1 MKGVTAMAQKLLIGI
16 DIGTGSSK
24 GVLVTLDGSV
34 VSMSEKPHS
43 LSLPKPGWA
52 EHDAET
58 VWWADFKAICDD
70 LVAAAGEDEIAGL
83 AMSGI
88 GPCFLAA
95 DEDADPLRP
104 GILYGIDTR
113 AMAEV
118 RELTENYGESKIIKR
133 CGNPMNA
140 QSIGAKILWLRRHE
154 PEIYEKTKY
163 FFMAHTYLAHRLTGV
178 YYLDHISASYSE
190 PLYDVGKNKWI
201 DKWVKDI
208 APGLPMPELKWPT
221 EVVGTITAEGAQ
233 RSGLPEGIPVA
244 AGTMDSFADAM
255 SVGVRKPGDAVV
267 IYGST
272 MSIVL
277 VTEESLP
284 SAQLWSNAHLF
295 KDTYNLASGM
305 ATSGSLTKWLRDM
318 VGNVSFEELTK
329 EAQSVPPG
337 SDGLVI
343 LPYFAGERTPLLDPN
358 ARGTIIGLTLNHG
371 RGHLYRALMEATAYG
386 ARHLL
391 EVMHD
396 AGGGGRRAYAVG
408 GGTKGGL
415 WPQIVSDITGLSQ
428 EISEQSVGACYG
440 DAMLIG
446 VAGGF
451 IDKDADWSPRVG
463 SVEPNEENKDRYDQL
478 YRIYRQLHP
487 ATVTLQHALAD
498 FQNS

>member
-1 MKGVTAMAQKLLIGI
+1 MAEKLLIGV

-24 GVLVTLDGSV
+24 GVLVNLKGEV
-34 VSMSEKPHS
+34 IALSEQPHD

-52 EHDAET
+52 EHDAEK
-58 VWWADFKAICDD
+58 VWWADFKAICDE
-70 LVAAAGEDEIAGL
+70 LVPAAGDNEIAGVSI
-83 AMSGI
+83 SGI
-88 GPCFLAA
+88 GPCILVA
-95 DEDADPLRP
+95 DENAEPLRP

-118 RELTENYGESKIIKR
+118 RELTKKFGESKIVKK

-154 PEIYEKTKY
+154 PEIYEKTRF
-163 FFMAHTYLAHRLTGV
+163 FFMAHSFIAYRLTGE

-190 PLYDVGKNKWI
+190 PLYDVGKNVWI

-221 EVVGTITAEGAQ
+221 EVIGHVTAEGAK

-244 AGTMDSFADAM
+244 AGTMDSFADSM

-277 VTEESLP
+277 VTEDSLP

-295 KDTYNLASGM
+295 EGTYNLASGM
-305 ATSGSLTKWLRDM
+305 ATSGSLTKWFRDLFGGD
-318 VGNVSFEELTK
+318 VDFGVLSK
-329 EAQSVPPG
+329 EAEAVAPG

-343 LPYFAGERTPLLDPN
+343 LPYFAGERTPLLDPD
-358 ARGTIIGLTLNHG
+358 ARGTVVGLTLNHG

-386 ARHLL
+386 ARHIL
-391 EVMHD
+391 EVMDD
-396 AGGGGRRAYAVG
+396 AGGEGRKAYAVG
-408 GGTKGGL
+408 GGTKGGV
-415 WPQIVSDITGLSQ
+415 WPQIISDITGLSQ
-428 EISEQSVGACYG
+428 EITEQSVGACYG

-446 VAGGF
+446 VAAGL
-451 IDKDADWSPRVG
+451 IEPDTDWSPKVG
-463 SVEPNEENKDRYDQL
+463 SVEPNPDNKERYDEL
-478 YRIYRQLHP
+478 YRIFRKLHP
-487 ATVTLQHALAD
+487 ATVDLQHDLAKI
-498 FQNS
+498 QNS

>member
-1 MKGVTAMAQKLLIGI
+1 MAEQLLVGI

-24 GVLVTLDGSV
+24 GVLVRLNGEV
-34 VSMSEKPHS
+34 VALSEQTHH
-43 LSLPKPGWA
+43 LSLPRPGWA

-58 VWWADFKAICDD
+58 VWWADFKAICDE
-70 LVAAAGEDEIAGL
+70 LVAAADGEGEIAGV
-83 AMSGI
+83 AISGI
-88 GPCFLAA
+88 GPCLLPANENA
-95 DEDADPLRP
+95 EPLRP

-118 RELTENYGESKIIKR
+118 HELTEKFGESRITKR
-133 CGNPMNA
+133 CGNPLNA

-154 PEIYEKTKY
+154 PEIYDRTRY
-163 FFMAHTYLAHRLTGV
+163 FFMAHTFLAHRLTGV

-190 PLYDVGKNKWI
+190 PLYDVGKNRWI
-201 DKWVKDI
+201 KKWVEDI

-221 EVVGTITAEGAQ
+221 EVIGHITVEGAQ

-277 VTEESLP
+277 VTDESLP

-295 KDTYNLASGM
+295 ENTYNLASGM
-305 ATSGSLTKWLRDM
+305 ATSGSLTKWLRD
-318 VGNVSFEELTK
+318 VCGNTDFGELSK
-329 EAQSVPPG
+329 EAEEVAPG

-358 ARGTIIGLTLNHG
+358 ARGTVIGLTLNHG

-386 ARHLL
+386 ARHVL

-396 AGGGGRRAYAVG
+396 AGGSGRKAFAVG

-415 WPQIVSDITGLSQ
+415 WPQIISDITGLTQ
-428 EISEQSVGACYG
+428 EITEQSVGACYG

-451 IDKDADWSPRVG
+451 IDEDADWSPRVG
-463 SVEPNEENKDRYDQL
+463 TIEPNPDNQERYDEL
-478 YRIYRQLHP
+478 YDIYRHLHP
-487 ATVTLQHALAD
+487 ATVELQHKLAAI
-498 FQNS
+498 QQG

>member
-1 MKGVTAMAQKLLIGI
+1 MAEQLLIGI

-24 GVLVTLDGSV
+24 GVLVRLDGSV
-34 VSMSEKPHS
+34 VALSEQPHS

-58 VWWADFKAICDD
+58 VWWADFKAICDE
-70 LVAAAGEDEIAGL
+70 LVEAAGQDEIAGV

-95 DEDADPLRP
+95 DENADPLRP

-118 RELTENYGESKIIKR
+118 HELTEKYGEGRIIKR

-154 PEIYEKTKY
+154 PEIYEQTKY
-163 FFMAHTYLAHRLTGV
+163 FFMAHTFLAHRLTGV

-190 PLYDVGKNKWI
+190 PLYDVGKNAWI
-201 DKWVKDI
+201 DKWVTYI
-208 APGLPMPELKWPT
+208 APDLPMPELKWPT
-221 EVVGTITAEGAQ
+221 EVIGHITADGAQ

-295 KDTYNLASGM
+295 EDTYNLASGM
-305 ATSGSLTKWLRDM
+305 ATSGSLTKWLRDII
-318 VGNVSFEELTK
+318 GDVSFADLTK
-329 EAQSVPPG
+329 EAEDVPPG

-358 ARGTIIGLTLNHG
+358 ARGTITGLTLNHG

-396 AGGGGRRAYAVG
+396 AGGEGQTAYAVG

-415 WPQIVSDITGLSQ
+415 WPQIISDVTGLSQ
-428 EISEQSVGACYG
+428 QITEQSVGACYG

-451 IDKDADWSPRVG
+451 IDADTDWSPKVG
-463 SVEPNEENKDRYDQL
+463 SVEPNPENKARYDQL
-478 YRIYRQLHP
+478 YKVFRRLHP
-487 ATVTLQHALAD
+487 ATVELQHELAAL
-498 FQNS
+498 QND

>member
-1 MKGVTAMAQKLLIGI
+1 MAEQLLIGI

-24 GVLVTLDGSV
+24 GVLVNLDGTV
-34 VSMSEKPHS
+34 IELSEQPHH

-52 EHDAET
+52 EHDAEQ

-70 LVAAAGEDEIAGL
+70 LVKAAGDNEIAGV
-83 AMSGI
+83 AISGI

-95 DEDADPLRP
+95 DADANPLRP

-118 RELTENYGESKIIKR
+118 QELTERYGASKIAKR
-133 CGNPMNA
+133 CGNPLNA
-140 QSIGAKILWLRRHE
+140 QSIGAKILWLRKHE
-154 PEIYEKTKY
+154 PEIYEQTKY
-163 FFMAHTYLAHRLTGV
+163 FFMAHTFLAFRLTGV

-221 EVVGTITAEGAQ
+221 EVIGHITAEGAE

-255 SVGVRKPGDAVV
+255 SVGVRQPGDAVV

-277 VTEESLP
+277 VTDESLP

-305 ATSGSLTKWLRDM
+305 ATSGSLTKWLRD
-318 VGNVSFEELTK
+318 VIGDVDFAELTQ
-329 EAQSVPPG
+329 EAEAVPPG

-358 ARGTIIGLTLNHG
+358 ARGTITGLTLNHT
-371 RGHLYRALMEATAYG
+371 RGHLYRALMEGTAYG
-386 ARHLL
+386 ARHIL

-396 AGGGGRRAYAVG
+396 AGGSGRKAFAVG

-415 WPQIVSDITGLSQ
+415 WPQIISDVTGLSQ
-428 EISEQSVGACYG
+428 EITEQSVGACYG

-451 IDKDADWSPRVG
+451 IPEDADWSPRVG
-463 SVEPNEENKDRYDQL
+463 SVEPIEANQKVYDEL
-478 YRIYRQLHP
+478 YGIFRHLHP
-487 ATVTLQHALAD
+487 ATVELQHQLAAI
-498 FQNS
+498 QTR

>member
-1 MKGVTAMAQKLLIGI
+1 
-16 DIGTGSSK
+16 
-24 GVLVTLDGSV
+24 
-34 VSMSEKPHS
+34 
-43 LSLPKPGWA
+43 
-52 EHDAET
+52 
-58 VWWADFKAICDD
+58 
-70 LVAAAGEDEIAGL
+70 
-83 AMSGI
+83 
-88 GPCFLAA
+88 
-95 DEDADPLRP
+95 
-104 GILYGIDTR
+104 
-113 AMAEV
+113 MAEV
-118 RELTENYGESKIIKR
+118 HELTESYGESRITKR
-133 CGNPMNA
+133 CGNPLNA

-154 PEIYEKTKY
+154 PEIYERTRY
-163 FFMAHTYLAHRLTGV
+163 FFMAHTFVAHRLTGV

-201 DKWVKDI
+201 RKWVDDI

-221 EVVGTITAEGAQ
+221 EVIGHVTAEGAQ
-233 RSGLPEGIPVA
+233 RNGLPEGIPVA

-277 VTEESLP
+277 ATDESLP

-295 KDTYNLASGM
+295 ENTYNLESGM
-305 ATSGSLTKWLRDM
+305 ATSGSLTKWLRN
-318 VGNVSFEELTK
+318 VCGNTDFGELSK
-329 EAQSVPPG
+329 EAEAVAPG

-358 ARGTIIGLTLNHG
+358 ARGTVIGLTLNHG

-386 ARHLL
+386 ARHVL

-396 AGGGGRRAYAVG
+396 AGGSGRKAFAVG

-415 WPQIVSDITGLSQ
+415 WPQIISDITGLTQ
-428 EISEQSVGACYG
+428 EITEQSVGACYG

-451 IDKDADWSPRVG
+451 IDEDADWSPRWAQSNQTPTTRRLTTSCTASIAICTPPRSTCSISWRRSSNG
-463 SVEPNEENKDRYDQL
+463 RPSSRRSSLSRPRPPYRYSSS
-478 YRIYRQLHP
+478 RWSRPVRRTGIRHP
-487 ATVTLQHALAD
+487 GERRDLPTLVSPITSRCTDPPDDSARWPR
-498 FQNS
+498 

>member
-1 MKGVTAMAQKLLIGI
+1 MAEKLLIGI

-24 GVLVTLDGSV
+24 GVLVKLSGEV
-34 VSMSEKPHS
+34 VSISEQPHD
-43 LSLPKPGWA
+43 LSLPRPGWA

-58 VWWADFKAICDD
+58 VWWADFKAICDE
-70 LVAAAGEDEIAGL
+70 LVQAAGDTEIAGV
-83 AMSGI
+83 AISGI
-88 GPCFLAA
+88 GPCILAA
-95 DEDADPLRP
+95 DENANPLRP

-118 RELTENYGESKIIKR
+118 QELTESYGASKIAKR
-133 CGNPMNA
+133 CGNPLNA

-163 FFMAHTYLAHRLTGV
+163 FFMAHTFLAHRLTGV

-190 PLYDVGKNKWI
+190 PLYHVGKNKWI
-201 DKWVKDI
+201 DKWVADI

-221 EVVGTITAEGAQ
+221 EVIGHITAEGAE

-255 SVGVRKPGDAVV
+255 SVGVRQPGDAVV

-277 VTEESLP
+277 VTDESLP

-305 ATSGSLTKWLRDM
+305 ATSGSLTKWLRD
-318 VGNVSFEELTK
+318 VCGDVDFAQLTK
-329 EAQSVPPG
+329 EAEEVPPG

-358 ARGTIIGLTLNHG
+358 ARGTITGLTINHG

-386 ARHLL
+386 ARHIL

-396 AGGGGRRAYAVG
+396 AGGSGKKAFAVG

-415 WPQIVSDITGLSQ
+415 WPQIISDVTGLSQ
-428 EISEQSVGACYG
+428 EITEQSVGACYG

-451 IDKDADWSPRVG
+451 IPEDADRSPRVG
-463 SVEPNEENKDRYDQL
+463 SVEPIEANHKVYDEL
-478 YRIYRQLHP
+478 YGVFRHLHP
-487 ATVTLQHALAD
+487 ATVELQHQLAA
-498 FQNS
+498 FQNR

>member
-1 MKGVTAMAQKLLIGI
+1 MAQQLLVGI

-24 GVLVTLDGSV
+24 GVLTTLTGEV
-34 VSMSEKPHS
+34 IALSEQPHH

-52 EHDAET
+52 EHDAES
-58 VWWADFKAICDD
+58 VWWADFKAICDE
-70 LVAAAGEDEIAGL
+70 LVAAAGDDEIAGV
-83 AMSGI
+83 AISGI
-88 GPCFLAA
+88 GPCFLPA
-95 DEDADPLRP
+95 DENADPLRP

-118 RELTENYGESKIIKR
+118 HELTEKYGEGRITKR

-154 PEIYEKTKY
+154 PDVYDKTRY
-163 FFMAHTYLAHRLTGV
+163 FFMAHTFLAHRLTGV

-190 PLYDVGKNKWI
+190 PLYHVGRNKWNRG
-201 DKWVKDI
+201 WVKDI

-221 EVVGTITAEGAQ
+221 DVIGHITAEGAE

-255 SVGVRKPGDAVV
+255 SVGVRRPGDAVV
-267 IYGST
+267 VYGST

-277 VTEESLP
+277 VTDESLP

-295 KDTYNLASGM
+295 KNTYNLASGM
-305 ATSGSLTKWLRDM
+305 ATSGSLTKWLRD
-318 VGNVSFEELTK
+318 VCGNVDFAQLTT
-329 EAQSVPPG
+329 EAEDVPPG

-343 LPYFAGERTPLLDPN
+343 LPYFAGERTPLLDPD

-386 ARHLL
+386 ARHVL
-391 EVMHD
+391 EVMHE
-396 AGGGGRRAYAVG
+396 AGGSGRRAYAVG

-415 WPQIVSDITGLSQ
+415 WPQIISDITGLTQ
-428 EISEQSVGACYG
+428 EITEQSVGACYG

-451 IDKDADWSPRVG
+451 IEPDADWSPKVG
-463 SVEPNEENKDRYDQL
+463 TVEPNPANRARYDEL
-478 YRIYRQLHP
+478 YRIFRKLHP
-487 ATVTLQHALAD
+487 ATVDLQHELAAI
-498 FQNS
+498 QHG